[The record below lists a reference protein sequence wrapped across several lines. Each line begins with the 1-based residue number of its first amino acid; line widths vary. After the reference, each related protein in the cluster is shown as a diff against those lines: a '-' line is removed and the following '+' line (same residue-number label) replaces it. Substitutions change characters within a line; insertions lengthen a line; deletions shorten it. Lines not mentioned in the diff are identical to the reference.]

1 RTTGCLPVQSGTYAG
16 EFHAYRVVDASLSYR
31 LPFQP
36 GTTLSVTANNLL
48 DSNHKEFVGAAPLGR
63 FVMFR
68 VRHDF

>member
-1 RTTGCLPVQSGTYAG
+1 MSAGFPVNSGTYIGVIDSYSVA
-16 EFHAYRVVDASLSYR
+16 DASVSYR

-36 GTTLSVTANNLL
+36 GTTLSVTANNMF
-48 DSNHKEFVGAAPLGR
+48 DSNHLEFIGAAPLGR